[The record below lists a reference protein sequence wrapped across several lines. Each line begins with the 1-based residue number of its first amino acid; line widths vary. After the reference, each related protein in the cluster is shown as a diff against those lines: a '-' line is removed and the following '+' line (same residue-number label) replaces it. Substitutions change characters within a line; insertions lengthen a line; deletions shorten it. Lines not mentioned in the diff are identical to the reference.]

1 MAKTGLFGAAGAIG
15 QSVAAALRERDEAY
29 RVVGRS
35 GPALAKAFGNDPL
48 AEIVTWNP
56 ADPASVRAAAT
67 GLDTIVYL
75 VGVPYDRFAQH
86 PVLMRATLDGA
97 RAAGVERIVL
107 IGTVYPYG
115 RPRAATVAENH
126 SREPHTFK
134 GKMRKAQEDLVLEA
148 HAAGR
153 IRGTVLRL
161 PDFYGDVEKSFL
173 YTAFRAALAGKAA
186 QLVGPVDTPHQ
197 YVFTPDVGPV
207 VRALRDAPEGYGR
220 TWHFAGSGTITQR
233 EFVRRIFAAAGAPPK
248 MQIFGKTVLRMLGLV
263 NPLMREL
270 VEMHYLQTTPAI
282 MNDDALHALV
292 PGLRATPYDEA
303 IRRTLAAMRGSLPDT
318 AGLGHDLPVVE
329 Q

>member
-186 QLVGPVDTPHQ
+186 QLVGPIDTPHPVRLHPRRRTGRQ
-197 YVFTPDVGPV
+197 GTARRAGGLRPDLAFRRIRNDHATRI
-207 VRALRDAPEGYGR
+207 RAPHLRSRRRAAQNADLRENGVADARARQSAHARTRRDALLANDTGHYERRRAARAR
-220 TWHFAGSGTITQR
+220 TGPAR
-233 EFVRRIFAAAGAPPK
+233 D
-248 MQIFGKTVLRMLGLV
+248 TV
-263 NPLMREL
+263 
-270 VEMHYLQTTPAI
+270 
-282 MNDDALHALV
+282 
-292 PGLRATPYDEA
+292 
-303 IRRTLAAMRGSLPDT
+303 
-318 AGLGHDLPVVE
+318 
-329 Q
+329 